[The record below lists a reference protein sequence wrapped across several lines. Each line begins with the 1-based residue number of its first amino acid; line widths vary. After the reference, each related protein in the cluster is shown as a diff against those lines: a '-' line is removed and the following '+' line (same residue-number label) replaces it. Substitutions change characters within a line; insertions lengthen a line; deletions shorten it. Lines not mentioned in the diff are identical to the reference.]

1 MNFRF
6 NEIKW
11 DTANKIAEKEVAVRT
26 SVSEME
32 SGGATKVL
40 DVLADARIVSLDATG
55 NSARVFGRVNFK
67 LLYLNNDG
75 EIRGLDYFADF
86 SETVQTENLNGKLY
100 GQIAVIDTDT
110 SIGGGI
116 KLNAVV
122 KITLFSVCSDMK
134 KCLVGADDDVYVENK
149 KMRCQRFCTSI
160 NTSFT
165 VSDDYDTKTDVM
177 KILLT
182 RADAYVEKATAGM
195 GNVLLTGAVN
205 ATVTYLAGDKLTVT
219 DFHIP
224 YSEEFQADGV
234 EIGQKL
240 EADVT
245 VKNVRVVLTGVEG
258 ANVIRIEAEVE
269 ANVKAYDVA
278 EEEVVKD
285 VFSITHEL
293 NEKRAVASGG
303 IHRGFEFYKDDV
315 SGIAALTENMPSAL
329 EVIGVTH
336 SENNVARAYSES
348 GKIVIEG
355 VFGATVLYRDENG
368 VSSVNLEVP
377 YSLPF
382 MNEGSDESDTVTANG
397 VVLYV
402 SSKLKREKEIEVN
415 ATLGFMTGSIG
426 TCSAEYIEEI
436 EEGRE
441 KEVNKSAVSVF
452 VAEEGDTIWDAS
464 KALSARPDD
473 IMAQNPELTTPFR
486 EGQKVFYYREISFEF

>member
-182 RADAYVEKATAGM
+182 
-195 GNVLLTGAVN
+195 LSLI
-205 ATVTYLAGDKLTVT
+205 
-219 DFHIP
+219 HI
-224 YSEEFQADGV
+224 
-234 EIGQKL
+234 
-240 EADVT
+240 
-245 VKNVRVVLTGVEG
+245 
-258 ANVIRIEAEVE
+258 
-269 ANVKAYDVA
+269 
-278 EEEVVKD
+278 
-285 VFSITHEL
+285 
-293 NEKRAVASGG
+293 
-303 IHRGFEFYKDDV
+303 
-315 SGIAALTENMPSAL
+315 
-329 EVIGVTH
+329 
-336 SENNVARAYSES
+336 
-348 GKIVIEG
+348 
-355 VFGATVLYRDENG
+355 
-368 VSSVNLEVP
+368 
-377 YSLPF
+377 
-382 MNEGSDESDTVTANG
+382 
-397 VVLYV
+397 
-402 SSKLKREKEIEVN
+402 
-415 ATLGFMTGSIG
+415 
-426 TCSAEYIEEI
+426 
-436 EEGRE
+436 
-441 KEVNKSAVSVF
+441 
-452 VAEEGDTIWDAS
+452 
-464 KALSARPDD
+464 
-473 IMAQNPELTTPFR
+473 
-486 EGQKVFYYREISFEF
+486 

>member
-1 MNFRF
+1 
-6 NEIKW
+6 
-11 DTANKIAEKEVAVRT
+11 
-26 SVSEME
+26 
-32 SGGATKVL
+32 
-40 DVLADARIVSLDATG
+40 
-55 NSARVFGRVNFK
+55 
-67 LLYLNNDG
+67 
-75 EIRGLDYFADF
+75 
-86 SETVQTENLNGKLY
+86 
-100 GQIAVIDTDT
+100 
-110 SIGGGI
+110 
-116 KLNAVV
+116 
-122 KITLFSVCSDMK
+122 MK

-355 VFGATVLYRDENG
+355 VFGATILYRDENG

-402 SSKLKREKEIEVN
+402 SAKLKREKEIEVN

-436 EEGRE
+436 EEGHE

-486 EGQKVFYYREISFEF
+486 EGEKVFYYREISFEF